1 MKIAPFSLFVNN
13 ILIQFLN
20 TQARIITLPL
30 LKRRCAKRKSTA
42 AILSRNSTHSVF
54 KGCAFL
60 LSHSA
65 LDLYSTLNNSSMAT
79 YVLSSLYSPEQVDI
93 MS

>member
-20 TQARIITLPL
+20 TQARIALPL
-30 LKRRCAKRKSTA
+30 LKRRCAKRKSAA
-42 AILSRNSTHSVF
+42 AILSQNSTHSVF

-79 YVLSSLYSPEQVDI
+79 YVLSSFYSPEQVDI